1 MNEFQKYLIETAH
14 IAEKYI
20 PYYLKWVEVFLNQLS
35 DNDKINFSS
44 DEKENFLL
52 FLSSEHEDWQIKQ
65 ADHALRLYRH
75 FLSIESNKKIP
86 PAPFK
91 KEGIEIPQPPLQK
104 RDFKSTEDWKF
115 ASEEMRRIMRLRH
128 LSYRTEK
135 TYISWLRNFCVYVN
149 KKDPELLSSKDVED
163 YLSYLAVERKVAR
176 STQNQAFNALLFFY
190 RYVLKKKLDD
200 ISSAVRAGVRRRLP
214 VVLSTQEVE
223 KALSKLKG
231 THNLMGMLIYGG
243 GLRLM
248 ECIRLRVHDIDIER
262 GTITV
267 RAGKGDK
274 DRITLMSERVK
285 DDLLVH
291 LDKIQKI
298 FEGDRKHDID
308 GVQLPN
314 ALEKKYVNAGK
325 EFGWQWMFP
334 SASLSVD
341 PEKKIIRRH
350 HIMPNTFQKQ
360 FKRAVMESEIVKHA
374 TVHTLR
380 HSFATHLLE
389 KGTDIRTVQE
399 LLGHSSVQTTMIYT
413 HVAKKN
419 ILGVKSPLDN

>member
-1 MNEFQKYLIETAH
+1 MNEFQKYLIEKAH
-14 IAEKYI
+14 ISKKHI
-20 PYYLKWVEVFLNQLS
+20 PYYLKWVEIFLNQLS
-35 DNDKINFSS
+35 GNDKINFSS
-44 DEKENFLL
+44 EEKENFLL

-75 FLSIESNKKIP
+75 FLSIKVDKKYGLKSHGSNESNIKKNDLKIN
-86 PAPFK
+86 AG
-91 KEGIEIPQPPLQK
+91 EA
-104 RDFKSTEDWKF
+104 WKF
-115 ASEEMRRIMRLRH
+115 AAEEMRRIMRLRH

-135 TYISWLRNFCVYVN
+135 TYISWLRNFCVYLN

-214 VVLSTQEVE
+214 VVLSMQEVE
-223 KALSKLKG
+223 KVLSRLKG
-231 THNLMGMLIYGG
+231 IHNLMGMLIYGG

-285 DDLLVH
+285 DDLLAH

-298 FEGDRKHDID
+298 FEEDRKHDID
-308 GVQLPN
+308 GVKLPN

-360 FKRAVMESEIVKHA
+360 FKKAVQESGIVKQA

-399 LLGHSSVQTTMIYT
+399 LLGHSNVQTTMIYT

>member
-1 MNEFQKYLIETAH
+1 MNEFQKYLIEKAH
-14 IAEKYI
+14 ISKKHI
-20 PYYLKWVEVFLNQLS
+20 PYYLKWVEIFLNQLS
-35 DNDKINFSS
+35 GNDKINFSS
-44 DEKENFLL
+44 EEKENFLL

-75 FLSIESNKKIP
+75 FLSIKVDKKYGLKSHGSNESNIKKNDLKIN
-86 PAPFK
+86 AG
-91 KEGIEIPQPPLQK
+91 EA
-104 RDFKSTEDWKF
+104 WKF

-135 TYISWLRNFCVYVN
+135 TYISWLRNFCVYLN

-214 VVLSTQEVE
+214 VVLSMQEVE
-223 KALSKLKG
+223 KVLSRLKG
-231 THNLMGMLIYGG
+231 IHNLMGMLIYGG

-285 DDLLVH
+285 DDLLAH

-298 FEGDRKHDID
+298 FEEDRKHDID
-308 GVQLPN
+308 GVKLPN

-360 FKRAVMESEIVKHA
+360 FKKAVQESGIVKQA

-399 LLGHSSVQTTMIYT
+399 LLGHSNVQTTMIYT

>member
-20 PYYLKWVEVFLNQLS
+20 PYYLKWVKIFLNQLS
-35 DNDKINFSS
+35 GNDQTNFSS
-44 DEKENFLL
+44 EEKENFLL

-75 FLSIESNKKIP
+75 FVSIKVDKKYGLKSHGSNESNIKKNDLKIN
-86 PAPFK
+86 AG
-91 KEGIEIPQPPLQK
+91 EA
-104 RDFKSTEDWKF
+104 WKF
-115 ASEEMRRIMRLRH
+115 AAEEMRRIMRLRH

-135 TYISWLRNFCVYVN
+135 TYISWLRNFCVYLN

-214 VVLSTQEVE
+214 VVLSMQEVE
-223 KALSKLKG
+223 KVLSRLKG
-231 THNLMGMLIYGG
+231 IHNLMGMLIYGG

-285 DDLLVH
+285 DDLLAH

-298 FEGDRKHDID
+298 FEEDRKHDID
-308 GVQLPN
+308 GVKLPN

-360 FKRAVMESEIVKHA
+360 FKKAVQESGIVKQA

-399 LLGHSSVQTTMIYT
+399 LLGHSNVQTTMIYT

>member
-20 PYYLKWVEVFLNQLS
+20 PYYLKWVKIFLNQLS
-35 DNDKINFSS
+35 GNDQTNFSS
-44 DEKENFLL
+44 EEKENFLL

-75 FLSIESNKKIP
+75 FLSIKVDKKYGLKSHGSNESNIKKNDLKIN
-86 PAPFK
+86 AG
-91 KEGIEIPQPPLQK
+91 EA
-104 RDFKSTEDWKF
+104 WKF
-115 ASEEMRRIMRLRH
+115 AAEEMRRIMRLRH

-135 TYISWLRNFCVYVN
+135 TYISWLRNFCVYLN

-223 KALSKLKG
+223 KVLSKLKG
-231 THNLMGMLIYGG
+231 IHNLMGMLIYGG

-285 DDLLVH
+285 DDLLAH

-298 FEGDRKHDID
+298 FEEDRKHDID
-308 GVQLPN
+308 GVKLPG

-360 FKRAVMESEIVKHA
+360 FKRAVQESGIVKQA

-399 LLGHSSVQTTMIYT
+399 LLGHSNVQTTMIYT

>member
-1 MNEFQKYLIETAH
+1 MNEFQKYLIEKVH
-14 IAEKYI
+14 ISEKYI
-20 PYYLKWVEVFLNQLS
+20 PYYLKWVEIFLNQLS
-35 DNDKINFSS
+35 GNDKINFSS
-44 DEKENFLL
+44 EEKENFLL

-75 FLSIESNKKIP
+75 FVSIENKKKIP
-86 PAPFK
+86 QPTFPSEPDK
-91 KEGIEIPQPPLQK
+91 IQGGIQ
-104 RDFKSTEDWKF
+104 DTTEAWKF
-115 ASEEMRRIMRLRH
+115 AAEEMRRIMRLRH

-135 TYISWLRNFCVYVN
+135 TYISWLRNFCLYLN

-190 RYVLKKKLDD
+190 RNVLKKKLDD

-223 KALSKLKG
+223 KVLSRLKG
-231 THNLMGMLIYGG
+231 IHNLMGMLIYGG

-285 DDLLVH
+285 DDLLAH

-298 FEGDRKHDID
+298 FEEDRKHDID
-308 GVQLPN
+308 GVKLPG

-360 FKRAVMESEIVKHA
+360 FKKAVTEAGIVKHA
-374 TVHTLR
+374 TVHSLR

-399 LLGHSSVQTTMIYT
+399 LLGHSNVQTTMIYT

>member
-1 MNEFQKYLIETAH
+1 MNEFQKYLIEKAH
-14 IAEKYI
+14 ISKKHI
-20 PYYLKWVEVFLNQLS
+20 PYYLKWVEIFLNQLS
-35 DNDKINFSS
+35 GNDKINFSS
-44 DEKENFLL
+44 EEKENFLL

-75 FLSIESNKKIP
+75 FVSIKVDKKYGLKSHGSNESNIKKNDLKIN
-86 PAPFK
+86 AG
-91 KEGIEIPQPPLQK
+91 EA
-104 RDFKSTEDWKF
+104 WKF
-115 ASEEMRRIMRLRH
+115 AAEEMRRIMRLRH

-135 TYISWLRNFCVYVN
+135 TYISWLRNFCVYLN

-223 KALSKLKG
+223 KVLSKLKG
-231 THNLMGMLIYGG
+231 IHNLMGMLIYGG

-274 DRITLMSERVK
+274 DRMTLMSERVK
-285 DDLLVH
+285 DDLLAH
-291 LDKIQKI
+291 LDIIQKI
-298 FEGDRKHDID
+298 FEEDRKHDID
-308 GVQLPN
+308 GVKLPN

-360 FKRAVMESEIVKHA
+360 FKKAVMESNIIKQA

-399 LLGHSSVQTTMIYT
+399 LLGHSNVQTTMIYT

>member
-1 MNEFQKYLIETAH
+1 MNEFQKYLIEKAH
-14 IAEKYI
+14 ITKEHI
-20 PYYLKWVEVFLNQLS
+20 PYYLKWVEIFLNQLS
-35 DNDKINFSS
+35 GNDKINFSS
-44 DEKENFLL
+44 EEKENFLL

-75 FLSIESNKKIP
+75 FLSIKVDKKYGLKSHGSNESNIKKNDLKIN
-86 PAPFK
+86 AG
-91 KEGIEIPQPPLQK
+91 EA
-104 RDFKSTEDWKF
+104 WKF
-115 ASEEMRRIMRLRH
+115 AAEEMRRIMRLRH

-135 TYISWLRNFCVYVN
+135 TYISWLRNFCVYLN

-190 RYVLKKKLDD
+190 RNVLKKKLDD

-223 KALSKLKG
+223 KVLSKLKG
-231 THNLMGMLIYGG
+231 IHNLMGMLIYGG

-285 DDLLVH
+285 DDLLAH

-298 FEGDRKHDID
+298 FEEDRKHDID
-308 GVQLPN
+308 GVKLPN

-360 FKRAVMESEIVKHA
+360 FKKAVQESGIVKQA

-399 LLGHSSVQTTMIYT
+399 LLGHSNVQTTMIYT